1 MSKKLWI
8 TVGAVVLAVGGIYYF
23 SHRAQRA
30 AAARGN
36 GAQSVIVVAGKV
48 RQQDTPIYL
57 NGIGTVFAYNT
68 VTVRSQID
76 GTLQSVAFTEGQ
88 DVKAGDLLAQIDP
101 RTQQAALDQAK
112 AKQATDTAQVHNAE
126 KDLKRYDELYAQQL
140 IDQQTY
146 NTQQALV
153 AQLNATVKADEAGV
167 EAAQV
172 QFDYTHIVAPI
183 SGRTGLRQIDQ
194 GNVIHSSDANGLV
207 VITQLQP
214 ISVIFTL
221 PQQNWPEIQRLTA
234 AGEKLPVI
242 AYDRDS
248 QKPLDAGELAVVD
261 NQIDATTGTIK
272 LKATFTNEKLA
283 LWPGQ
288 FVNVRLLVETRKD
301 GIVVPASVIQRGPQG
316 PYAFVIQA
324 DDTVT
329 VRPVTVAQIESGL
342 ALIDTGLKPGESVV
356 VDGQYKLQAGSHVT
370 ISPPAGAAPAAGST
384 DSKDAKPHHKRSA
397 PSS

>member
-8 TVGAVVLAVGGIYYF
+8 VIGAAVLVIAGIYYL
-23 SHRAQRA
+23 SHRAAWRA
-30 AAARGN
+30 AAARGA
-36 GAQSVIVVAGKV
+36 GPPSVIVVAGKV

-57 NGIGTVFAYNT
+57 NGIGTVFAFNT

-76 GTLQSVAFTEGQ
+76 GTLQSVAFNEGQ

-101 RTQQAALDQAK
+101 RIQQAALDQAK
-112 AKQATDTAQVHNAE
+112 AKQATDNAQLSNAA
-126 KDLKRYDELYAQQL
+126 KDLQRYDELSSKGL

-153 AQLNATVKADEAGV
+153 AQLHATVHADEAGV
-167 EAAQV
+167 ESAQV
-172 QFDYTHIVAPI
+172 QFDYTHITAPI

-194 GNVIHSSDANGLV
+194 GNVIHTSDANGLV
-207 VITQLQP
+207 VIAQLQP
-214 ISVIFTL
+214 ISVVFTL

-288 FVNVRLLVETRKD
+288 FVNVRLLIETRPA
-301 GIVVPASVIQRGPQG
+301 GIVVPASVVQRGPQG
-316 PYAFVIQA
+316 PFAFVIQA
-324 DDTVT
+324 DDTVE
-329 VRPVTVAQIESGL
+329 VRPVTVAQIEAGL

-370 ISPPAGAAPAAGST
+370 VSPPAGSAPASGAP
-384 DSKDAKPHHKRSA
+384 DAKPARKHK
-397 PSS
+397 SS

>member
-8 TVGAVVLAVGGIYYF
+8 TIGGVALVIGGIYYL
-23 SHRAQRA
+23 SHRSTARA
-30 AAARGN
+30 AAGRGL
-36 GAQSVIVVAGKV
+36 GAPSVIVVAGKV

-57 NGIGTVFAYNT
+57 NGIGTVFAFNT

-88 DVKAGDLLAQIDP
+88 EVKAGDLLAQIDA
-101 RTQQAALDQAK
+101 RVQQANLDQAK
-112 AKQATDTAQVHNAE
+112 AKVATDGAQLRNAQ
-126 KDLKRYDELYAQQL
+126 KDLKRYDDLYAQSL
-140 IDQQTY
+140 IDQQAY

-153 AQLNATVKADEAGV
+153 AQLTAVEKADEAGV
-167 EAAQV
+167 ESAQV

-194 GNVIHSSDANGLV
+194 GNVIHTSDANGLV
-207 VITQLQP
+207 VIAQLQP

-248 QKPLDAGELAVVD
+248 LKPLDAGELAVVD

-272 LKATFTNEKLA
+272 LKATFANEKLA

-288 FVNVRLLVETRKD
+288 FVNVRLLVETRTA
-301 GIVVPASVIQRGPQG
+301 GVVVPASVIQRGPSG
-316 PYAFVIQA
+316 PYAFVIAA
-324 DDTVT
+324 DETVE
-329 VRPVTVAQIESGL
+329 VRPVTVAQIEAGL

-370 ISPPAGAAPAAGST
+370 ISAPAGAAPAAGSP
-384 DSKDAKPHHKRSA
+384 DAKDAKPARKHK
-397 PSS
+397 SS

>member
-8 TVGAVVLAVGGIYYF
+8 SLGAAVLVIGGIYYLT
-23 SHRAQRA
+23 HRAAWRA
-30 AAARGN
+30 AAARGA
-36 GAQSVIVVAGKV
+36 GAPSVIVVAGKV
-48 RQQDTPIYL
+48 RQHDTPIYL
-57 NGIGTVFAYNT
+57 NGIGTVFAFNT

-76 GTLQSVAFTEGQ
+76 GTLQSIAFTEGQ
-88 DVKAGDLLAQIDP
+88 EVTAGDLLAQIDP
-101 RTQQAALDQAK
+101 RIQQAALDQAK
-112 AKQATDTAQVHNAE
+112 AKLATDTAQLNNAS
-126 KDLKRYDELYAQQL
+126 KDLVRYDELNAKGL

-153 AQLNATVKADEAGV
+153 AQLHATVHADEAGV

-172 QFDYTHIVAPI
+172 QFDYTHITAPI
-183 SGRTGLRQIDQ
+183 TGRTGLRQIDQ
-194 GNVIHSSDANGLV
+194 GNVIHTSDASGLV
-207 VITQLQP
+207 VIAQLQP
-214 ISVIFTL
+214 ISVVFTL

-248 QKPLDAGELAVVD
+248 LKPLDAGELAVVD

-272 LKATFTNEKLA
+272 LKATFANEKLA

-288 FVNVRLLVETRKD
+288 FVNVRLLIETRPA
-301 GIVVPASVIQRGPQG
+301 GIVVPSSVIQRGPSG
-316 PYAFVIQA
+316 PFAFVIKA
-324 DDTVT
+324 DDTVE

-342 ALIDTGLKPGESVV
+342 ALIDSGLKPGESVV

-370 ISPPAGAAPAAGST
+370 VSAPAGSAPAPDGT
-384 DSKDAKPHHKRSA
+384 DAKPHHKRSG
-397 PSS
+397 S